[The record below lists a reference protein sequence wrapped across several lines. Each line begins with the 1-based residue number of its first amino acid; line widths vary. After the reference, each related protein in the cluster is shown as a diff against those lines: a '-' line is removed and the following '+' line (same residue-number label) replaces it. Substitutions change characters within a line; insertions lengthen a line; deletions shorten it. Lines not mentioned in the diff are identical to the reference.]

1 MSSTATV
8 RPLSAADL
16 SAAADLHR
24 RVLDM
29 EFLSRYGSAFMRAY
43 YRAWIE
49 APGAIAVASVG
60 EHGELL
66 GVLLGATDPAAH
78 VRGMVRRRG
87 LGLGARLAA
96 HCLRHPSLARDL
108 VVTRGRRYVGGL
120 ARLLVPRGRRS
131 AGSAGAPNPPAPNPP
146 APDAPH
152 VATAVGEI
160 THVLVDTDRQGSGVG
175 GALIEAA
182 VAVARGA
189 GVDELVLVTPPD
201 LEARNFYEHLGWL
214 ADGEIT
220 SRSGELFLR
229 YRLPLADGGEGPV
242 SDRRPS

>member
-8 RPLSAADL
+8 RPLCAADL

-108 VVTRGRRYVGGL
+108 VVTRGRRYAGGL
-120 ARLLVPRGRRS
+120 ARLFVPRGRRS
-131 AGSAGAPNPPAPNPP
+131 AGSAGVPDAPAPAPP
-146 APDAPH
+146 APDA
-152 VATAVGEI
+152 ATAVGEI

-175 GALIEAA
+175 GGLIDAA
-182 VAVARGA
+182 VAVARRA

-220 SRSGELFLR
+220 SRSGEPFLR

-242 SDRRPS
+242 SDRPPS